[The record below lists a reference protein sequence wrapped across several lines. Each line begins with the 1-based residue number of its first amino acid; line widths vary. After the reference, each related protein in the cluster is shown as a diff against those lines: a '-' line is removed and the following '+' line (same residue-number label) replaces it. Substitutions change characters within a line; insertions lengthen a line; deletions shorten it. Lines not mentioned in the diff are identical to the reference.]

1 MMCAVNIV
9 GEEAV
14 CFSLRIPS
22 NLQREW
28 NTMSQEVIDTALA
41 RFKDDHNCAQTVL
54 VSFLEHKG
62 LSFKEAVDISAG
74 LGGGVGL
81 QGKTCGAATG
91 GVLAIGV
98 LTGQTI
104 SNLGKSKNETYR
116 VAMRFLHRFRRE
128 FSSQMCN
135 DLVGLDMADQKQ
147 LQEALD
153 SGHFKK
159 TCPKFVEGALKILFE
174 MFP

>member
-1 MMCAVNIV
+1 
-9 GEEAV
+9 
-14 CFSLRIPS
+14 
-22 NLQREW
+22 
-28 NTMSQEVIDTALA
+28 
-41 RFKDDHNCAQTVL
+41 
-54 VSFLEHKG
+54 LEHKG
-62 LSFKEAVDISAG
+62 LAFKEAVHLAAG

-116 VAMRFLHRFRRE
+116 VTMKFLKRFREE

-135 DLVGLDMADQKQ
+135 VLVGVDMADPRQ
-147 LQEALD
+147 LQAALD
-153 SGHFKK
+153 KGHFEK
-159 TCPKFVEGALKILFE
+159 TCPKFVEGAMRILLD